1 LLYCFIALGA
11 IGIGYFCTFYLV
23 TTGATH
29 RSENDKRSADNAPP
43 AGVPVRRPKES
54 ASNDWGSFFATSL
67 PPFAHTAMGN
77 ARQNGRDG
85 GVASGSTPTDWMQ
98 DVSTHPGSPRM
109 HNQESNTVLEGLEMQ
124 HLESDPV
131 QGANL
136 VDVLG
141 QIDRYGR

>member
-1 LLYCFIALGA
+1 
-11 IGIGYFCTFYLV
+11 
-23 TTGATH
+23 
-29 RSENDKRSADNAPP
+29 
-43 AGVPVRRPKES
+43 
-54 ASNDWGSFFATSL
+54 
-67 PPFAHTAMGN
+67 
-77 ARQNGRDG
+77 
-85 GVASGSTPTDWMQ
+85 
-98 DVSTHPGSPRM
+98 M